1 MAAAVPRPC
10 PSRTPDPL
18 RRDGPWW
25 AVALLALLT
34 TLGAGLPGI
43 GPDDR
48 RTRVDQHQMPWAAL
62 ARLQIP
68 GVSRCTAFL
77 IDPQTAVTVAHCLYS
92 RRVQYFVLPESVH
105 VLVGYDAGTFTRHAV
120 AASFQVAPGYDPEE
134 GAVTRGLDLAIIR
147 LAAPVALPGQ
157 TLGLALDAAPRGTPL
172 MLGGYGQD
180 RAEVVLADTACQS
193 DGYTDGETQWP
204 VLVHTCA
211 GTRGTSGAP
220 VLARDMAGVWQV
232 VGVQATGRVDG
243 VGGTAVP
250 ATAVRALL
258 REPPR

>member
-1 MAAAVPRPC
+1 MAAAVPKPC
-10 PSRTPDPL
+10 LSRTPDPL
-18 RRDGPWW
+18 RRGGPWW

-34 TLGAGLPGI
+34 TGAGLPGV

-48 RTRVDQHQMPWAAL
+48 RMRIDQHQMPWAAL

-68 GVSRCTAFL
+68 GVSRCTTFL

-92 RRVQYFVLPESVH
+92 RRLGHFVLPESVH
-105 VLVGYDAGTFTRHAV
+105 VLVGYAAGSFTRHAV
-120 AASFQVAPGYDPEE
+120 AASFQVAAGYDPEE
-134 GAVTRGLDLAIIR
+134 GAITRGLDLAVIH
-147 LAAPVALPGQ
+147 LAVPVALPGQ
-157 TLGLALDAAPRGTPL
+157 TLRLAIDAAPRGTPL

-180 RAEVVLADTACQS
+180 RAEVVLADTACES

-220 VLARDMAGVWQV
+220 VLARDAAGVWQA

-250 ATAVRALL
+250 AAAVRALL
-258 REPPR
+258 RQGPP